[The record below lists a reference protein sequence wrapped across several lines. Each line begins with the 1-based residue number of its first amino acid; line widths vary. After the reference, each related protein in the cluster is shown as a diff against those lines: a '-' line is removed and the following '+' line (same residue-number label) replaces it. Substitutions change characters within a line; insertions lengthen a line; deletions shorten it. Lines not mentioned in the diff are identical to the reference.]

1 MNIKLCREKLETLD
15 SFKIKIIA
23 CFCMTVDHVGA
34 FGSDILGSWYYTIF
48 SMMLYNQKK
57 GRNIKG
63 FFYWYY
69 PVHRY
74 VIVIVSAML
83 GSG

>member
-1 MNIKLCREKLETLD
+1 M
-15 SFKIKIIA
+15 
-23 CFCMTVDHVGA
+23 
-34 FGSDILGSWYYTIF
+34 ILALPI
-48 SMMLYNQKK
+48 MMLYNQKK